1 MNIIYSTKVGMKK
14 NMLIDYKNCIVNLA
28 CSILKYY
35 GAEIKHNTLKEID
48 NLLEGNYKNVV
59 VLLLD
64 GLGIDALQ
72 YHLDSN
78 GFFRKNLIYEYFSV
92 FPPTTTSA
100 TTSLES
106 GLTPLEHGWLG
117 WSLFFSEVENC

>member
-48 NLLEGNYKNVV
+48 NLLEDNYKNVV
-59 VLLLD
+59 VLLNFEV
-64 GLGIDALQ
+64 IRTSH
-72 YHLDSN
+72 Y
-78 GFFRKNLIYEYFSV
+78 IYEVKPSTLATLNLLVSLYLLITYFKRG
-92 FPPTTTSA
+92 
-100 TTSLES
+100 E
-106 GLTPLEHGWLG
+106 
-117 WSLFFSEVENC
+117 